1 MAEKME
7 KEDFSIEESLKKI
20 EAITAV
26 LENPATSLKDSLAAY
41 AEGVQLVQ
49 ACKDNLCDV
58 EKEMIVLSGENSGKE
73 LIRTSYKRSTGY
85 YIHICTGRRRV
96 SENYLYGNELFLSG
110 RRKETPSVINAGN
123 LSFIWRNRKSC
134 RAVYGSNRDD
144 TYLFPDP

>member
-49 ACKDNLCDV
+49 ACKDV

-73 LIRTSYKRSTGY
+73 
-85 YIHICTGRRRV
+85 
-96 SENYLYGNELFLSG
+96 
-110 RRKETPSVINAGN
+110 
-123 LSFIWRNRKSC
+123 
-134 RAVYGSNRDD
+134 
-144 TYLFPDP
+144 

>member
-58 EKEMIVLSGENSGKE
+58 EKEMIALSGENSGKE
-73 LIRTSYKRSTGY
+73 
-85 YIHICTGRRRV
+85 
-96 SENYLYGNELFLSG
+96 
-110 RRKETPSVINAGN
+110 
-123 LSFIWRNRKSC
+123 
-134 RAVYGSNRDD
+134 
-144 TYLFPDP
+144 

>member
-26 LENPATSLKDSLAAY
+26 LEKDSLAAY

-73 LIRTSYKRSTGY
+73 
-85 YIHICTGRRRV
+85 
-96 SENYLYGNELFLSG
+96 
-110 RRKETPSVINAGN
+110 
-123 LSFIWRNRKSC
+123 
-134 RAVYGSNRDD
+134 
-144 TYLFPDP
+144 

>member
-7 KEDFSIEESLKKI
+7 KKNFSIEESLNKI

-49 ACKDNLCDV
+49 ACKDDLCDV

-73 LIRTSYKRSTGY
+73 
-85 YIHICTGRRRV
+85 
-96 SENYLYGNELFLSG
+96 
-110 RRKETPSVINAGN
+110 
-123 LSFIWRNRKSC
+123 
-134 RAVYGSNRDD
+134 
-144 TYLFPDP
+144 